1 MNCQRS
7 NVLLDYLLCGTDGIL
22 YEMNSLLVIGVS
34 NNVDFEANQDHAIS
48 LDLACETYFF
58 GGDEEANGMR
68 NQT

>member
-1 MNCQRS
+1 
-7 NVLLDYLLCGTDGIL
+7 
-22 YEMNSLLVIGVS
+22 MNSLLVIGVS